1 MDITHKGYVATR
13 IVAIFRSC
21 VKIYNQIVLEKNY
34 ALWDVRI
41 LMDDLR
47 RHIQIARGDLPADLV
62 LRNARLVNVCSGE
75 CYPADVALADD
86 RIVGVS
92 TANGAYRGRQER
104 DLQGRWLAPG
114 LIDGH
119 MHIESTMLVLSEFAR
134 LVVPLGVTTVMLD
147 PHEFANVMGIEGIRY
162 VLEASRGLPLS
173 AYVMLS
179 SCVPASSYESPYRVL
194 MAEDLLP
201 LLQDERVLGLAEMMN
216 MPGVVQ
222 GDEQVLAKIIATRK
236 QGLVVDGHAPG
247 LHGQNLSAYAM
258 AGVMS
263 DHECT
268 TLEEARERIRLGMWL
283 MIREGSAARN
293 LDALLPL
300 VKELHPPRV
309 FFVTDDRDPQDLT
322 TRGHIDSM
330 VRRAIALGLDPV
342 EAIRLA
348 SLNTAQYF
356 RLDDRG
362 ALVPGYKADMVV
374 LDDLNT
380 FQVESVYREG
390 ALVARAGK
398 LLVETPPEIFSG
410 MTDTIHMGNIS
421 EADLRIPGYSGLIE
435 VVGIEPGQITTQHLR
450 EEALLRDGAIVPD
463 PARDLLK
470 LVVIE
475 RHHASGKIGLGF
487 VKGFGIKKG
496 AIASSVAHDAHNIV
510 IAGTNDHDILYAAQT
525 LKKIGGGFAC
535 VVDGVVQASV
545 PLPIGGLVSPLP
557 VTELVQ
563 QLRALDAAAAELGC
577 TLEHPC
583 MTLSFLSLSVIPAL
597 KLTDQGLI
605 DVETFSLLPL
615 QP

>member
-1 MDITHKGYVATR
+1 ML
-13 IVAIFRSC
+13 RSC
-21 VKIYNQIVLEKNY
+21 VKIGYQIVLETRSYVCGIKR
-34 ALWDVRI
+34 VP
-41 LMDDLR
+41 MDDLR
-47 RHIQIARGDLPADLV
+47 RHIQVARGDIPADLV

-75 CYPADVALADD
+75 CYPADVAVADD
-86 RIVGVS
+86 LIVGVS
-92 TANGAYRGRQER
+92 EAGAGYQGRQER

-134 LVVPLGVTTVMLD
+134 LVVPRGVTAVMLD

-162 VLEASRGLPLS
+162 VLEAGRGLPLS
-173 AYVMLS
+173 TYVMLS

-216 MPGVVQ
+216 MPGVLQ
-222 GDEQVLAKIIATRK
+222 GDEQVLAKIMATRK

-247 LHGQNLSAYAM
+247 LHGRTLSAYAT

-268 TLEEARERIRLGMWL
+268 TPGEARERIRLGMWL

-293 LDALLPL
+293 LDALLPI
-300 VKELHPPRV
+300 VQELHPPRV

-330 VRRAIALGLDPV
+330 VRRAIELGLDPV

-356 RLDDRG
+356 RLYDRG
-362 ALVPGYKADMVV
+362 ALVPGYIADMVV
-374 LDDLNT
+374 LDDLDT
-380 FQVESVYREG
+380 FQVESVYRDG
-390 ALVARAGK
+390 KLVARAGK
-398 LLVETPPEIFSG
+398 LLVQMPPEVFSG
-410 MTDTIHMGNIS
+410 VTDTIHIGNIA
-421 EADLRIPGYSGLIE
+421 EADLRIPGRPGLVE
-435 VVGIEPGQITTQHLR
+435 VVGIEPGQITTHHLH
-450 EEALLRDGAIVPD
+450 EEAPVRNGEIVAEPE
-463 PARDLLK
+463 RDLLK

-475 RHHASGKIGLGF
+475 RHHASGKVGLGL
-487 VKGFGIKKG
+487 VKGFGLKKG
-496 AIASSVAHDAHNIV
+496 ALASSVAHDAHNIV
-510 IAGTNDHDILYAAQT
+510 IAGANDGDILYAAQT
-525 LKKIGGGFAC
+525 LKEIGGGFAC
-535 VVDGVVQASV
+535 VVDGVVRASV
-545 PLPIGGLVSPLP
+545 PLPLGGLVSNLP
-557 VTELVQ
+557 AAELVQ
-563 QLRALDAAAAELGC
+563 QLRALDVAAAELGC

-615 QP
+615 QR